1 VPRYGSSTQPLS
13 GGSTSIDGGATVHPL
28 RATPAAALD
37 TVDTTAAIA
46 HDLQTPVAVIMGLCA
61 RIEAAGLSEGQVA
74 DLDRVRA
81 QATAISHAASAMLD
95 AERPLPAGDRRPIDV
110 APIAREVADELAV
123 LAHERGAVIVVT
135 TGGPS
140 WVLARREEIASAI
153 GNLVS
158 NAVRQLSGGGCVRV
172 SVRRIRGTIEV
183 EVADSGPGVPESER
197 QHVLEPFRQG
207 SGARGGVGLG
217 LGIVRAT
224 AGRLGGSIAVGD
236 APEGGASFTLAL
248 PEARLAARR
257 RRRLHAPRRAAQ
269 RSL

>member
-1 VPRYGSSTQPLS
+1 
-13 GGSTSIDGGATVHPL
+13 
-28 RATPAAALD
+28 
-37 TVDTTAAIA
+37 
-46 HDLQTPVAVIMGLCA
+46 MGLCT
-61 RIEAAGLSEGQVA
+61 RIEAAGLSEGQVS

-95 AERPLPAGDRRPIDV
+95 AERPLPVGDRRPIDV
-110 APIAREVADELAV
+110 AAIAREVADELAV

-172 SVRRIRGTIEV
+172 SVRRIRGTVEV

-197 QHVLEPFRQG
+197 RDVLEPFRQG
-207 SGARGGVGLG
+207 SGARGGLGLG